1 MPTVGEGVLMA
12 LLSTMSKT
20 LTPDQAR
27 AEYFPEM
34 GRAAFYAALRRKEI
48 PSLRLGR
55 KFLIPRA
62 AIEKF
67 LENCGASAAGVQPM
81 V

>member
-1 MPTVGEGVLMA
+1 MELIT
-12 LLSTMSKT
+12 TKSKT
-20 LTPDQAR
+20 LTPEQAR

-55 KFLIPRA
+55 KFLIPRT

-67 LENCGASAAGVQPM
+67 LENCGGSTDGRASGTAQPRA
-81 V
+81 

>member
-1 MPTVGEGVLMA
+1 MA
-12 LLSTMSKT
+12 PISTSKT
-20 LTPDQAR
+20 LTPEQAR
-27 AEYFPEM
+27 AEFFPEM

-67 LENCGASAAGVQPM
+67 LENCGASTDRNSSGAFQPR

>member
-1 MPTVGEGVLMA
+1 MELH
-12 LLSTMSKT
+12 STASKT

-55 KFLIPRA
+55 KFLIPRT
-62 AIEKF
+62 AIERF
-67 LENCGASAAGVQPM
+67 LDTCGTSARNGDVAQ
-81 V
+81 

>member
-1 MPTVGEGVLMA
+1 MEPR
-12 LLSTMSKT
+12 STTSKT

-67 LENCGASAAGVQPM
+67 LENCGTSNDRNTVGAPQQRV
-81 V
+81 